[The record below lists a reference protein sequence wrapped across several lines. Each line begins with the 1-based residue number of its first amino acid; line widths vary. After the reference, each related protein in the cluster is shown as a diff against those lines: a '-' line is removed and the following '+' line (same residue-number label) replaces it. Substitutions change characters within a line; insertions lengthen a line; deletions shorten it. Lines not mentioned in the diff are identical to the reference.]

1 MKNIFSL
8 LSILSC
14 TLGYCAVPCFPA
26 LADQCSYITKEQAS
40 TAISR
45 LNLNQTIYKLCEPC
59 GEKNPQPTMIE
70 NLSMETVDGKDFW
83 QVKVNAQGI
92 DLAYVFIDSGIDGNF
107 INLAAVANCTATR
120 VSPVLSQQELGL

>member
-14 TLGYCAVPCFPA
+14 TLGYCAVLCFPA

-45 LNLNQTIYKLCEPC
+45 LNLNQTIFDPPIAGREGFPYRLT
-59 GEKNPQPTMIE
+59 TMPKHPPE
-70 NLSMETVDGKDFW
+70 RHHW
-83 QVKVNAQGI
+83 
-92 DLAYVFIDSGIDGNF
+92 
-107 INLAAVANCTATR
+107 AV
-120 VSPVLSQQELGL
+120 